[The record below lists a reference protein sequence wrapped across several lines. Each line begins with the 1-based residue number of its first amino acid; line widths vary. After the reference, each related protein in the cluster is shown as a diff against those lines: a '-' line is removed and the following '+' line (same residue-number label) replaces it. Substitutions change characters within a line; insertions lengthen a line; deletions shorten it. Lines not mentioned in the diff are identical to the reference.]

1 MFDEIEDIDR
11 AISKLRDR
19 EADLFIQLDKERK
32 RNMSNKDP
40 IEEKMAREMKLQMDA
55 GAIIYAISGY
65 EESKRYILKNRALRR
80 WLYCIVGLSIL
91 GLYVIIKHL

>member
-32 RNMSNKDP
+32 RSMSSKDP
-40 IEEKMAREMKLQMDA
+40 LEEKMAREMKLQMDA

-65 EESKRYILKNRALRR
+65 EESKRYILKHRTIRR
-80 WLYCIVGLSIL
+80 WLYFIISLSIF
-91 GLYVIIKHL
+91 GLYLISKVL

>member
-32 RNMSNKDP
+32 RSMSSKDP
-40 IEEKMAREMKLQMDA
+40 LEEKMSREMKLQMDA
-55 GAIIYAISGY
+55 AAIIYAISGY
-65 EESKRYILKNRALRR
+65 EESKRYILKHRTIRR
-80 WLYCIVGLSIL
+80 WIYFIVSLSIF
-91 GLYVIIKHL
+91 GLYLIFKVL